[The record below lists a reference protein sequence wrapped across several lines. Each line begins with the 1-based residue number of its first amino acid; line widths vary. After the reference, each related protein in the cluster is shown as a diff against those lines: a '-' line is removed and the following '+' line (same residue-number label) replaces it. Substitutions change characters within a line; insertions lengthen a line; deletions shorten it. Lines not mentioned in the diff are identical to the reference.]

1 MNPPLILLFGM
12 PRSGTTWLAKIFD
25 SHPDTLYRHEPDS
38 RRGLSRVPLVA
49 PVETAAIYESAIQTF
64 VTELPR
70 LTSTRVA
77 ASLPI
82 FPKHYYS
89 RPASWLYQWGFP
101 LAKASTRF
109 VGDFSLPNLVPSRS
123 VEQLCVVWKSIE
135 SVGRLGVIVRAV
147 RTCRAILILRH
158 PGGYVASVIRGEAT
172 QEFSGK
178 TPSSEDYGVLQMLLE
193 TKQARRRGLDLQSLK
208 GMKEEERLTWRWLL
222 FNEKALEETAGLDGC
237 TFVRY
242 EDVCAD
248 PQGMA
253 RRMLDFAGLEWN
265 CQTEAFVRQSVV
277 RERSGYY
284 SVFKEP
290 LQAANKWREQLA
302 EDMIRRIYGVLQTSE
317 LGRVYQEESGAMG
330 LGGGLASFNHQQRSM
345 SIA

>member
-1 MNPPLILLFGM
+1 M

-49 PVETAAIYESAIQTF
+49 PVETAAIYEPAVQTF
-64 VTELPR
+64 VAELPG

-89 RPASWLYQWGFP
+89 APASWLYQWGFP

-123 VEQLCVVWKSIE
+123 AEQLSVVWKSIE
-135 SVGRLGVIVRAV
+135 SVGRLGVIVRAAKN
-147 RTCRAILILRH
+147 CRAILILRH
-158 PGGYVASVIRGEAT
+158 PCGYVASVIRGEA
-172 QEFSGK
+172 QREFSGT
-178 TPSSEDYGVLQMLLE
+178 TPSGEDYGVLQMLLE
-193 TKQARRRGLDLQSLK
+193 TRQARRRGLDLQSLK
-208 GMKEEERLTWRWLL
+208 GMSQEERLTWRWLL

-253 RRMLDFAGLEWN
+253 RKMLGFTGLEWN
-265 CQTEAFVRQSVV
+265 RQTEAFVRQSVG

-290 LQAANKWREQLA
+290 LQAANKWRDQLT
-302 EDMIRRIYGVLQTSE
+302 EDMIRRIFGVLQTSE
-317 LGRVYQEESGAMG
+317 LGRLYQQESASTS
-330 LGGGLASFNHQQRSM
+330 LNKGLANFNHQPRGI
-345 SIA
+345 SIT